1 MKTKSLYLSY
11 TGMLEP
17 LGRSQVLAYLS
28 RLSNEYSFTLISFE
42 KSQSFQNKDAV
53 AALKAECA
61 EFGIDWKP
69 RLYHKKPRLLAT
81 VWDLSVLFWLTFMHS
96 VSSDVKLVHSRSY
109 IPTIAAWLCS
119 KVTRTPFV
127 FDMRALW
134 LDELI
139 TAGRLQENTVVYRI
153 LRWFEGMLLKDA
165 AAVVSLTEAAV
176 VYLKKQ
182 HPELINQKFEVI
194 TTCVDL
200 NRFSIR
206 DNHKYNNEALV
217 VGAMGTLLSG
227 WFHLDWLLGFFKQI
241 KKINPSATLKIVT
254 KDDHSVIKREAVEYG
269 LSLED
274 INILSSTPEDV
285 AKNIKDMD
293 VSAMF
298 FKAEVG
304 KIGSAPTRMGELLAC
319 GIPVV
324 GNVGV
329 GDMAGLITR
338 YDVGAIVKDNSEVEL
353 AKSAN
358 ELLDYLNT
366 KHSDTNCRDAA
377 VDYFSADQ
385 GAEKYRQ
392 IYKQAISK
400 YRSEN

>member
-1 MKTKSLYLSY
+1 MKTKTLYLSY

-42 KSQSFQNKDAV
+42 KSQSLQNKDAV
-53 AALKAECA
+53 AALKTECA

-69 RLYHKKPRLLAT
+69 QVYHKKPRLLAT
-81 VWDLSVLFWLTFMHS
+81 VWDLSVLFWLTFIHS
-96 VSSDVKLVHSRSY
+96 VSGDVKLVHSRSY

-139 TAGRLQENTVVYRI
+139 TAGRLDKNTLVYRI
-153 LRWFEGMLLKDA
+153 LRWLEGKLLKDA

-182 HPELINQKFEVI
+182 HPELVNQKFEVI

-206 DNHKYNNEALV
+206 DNHKFNNDELI

-227 WFHLDWLLGFFKQI
+227 WFHLDWLFGFFKQI

-254 KDDHSVIKREAVEYG
+254 KDDHSVIKREAVENG

-274 INILSSTPEDV
+274 INIISSTPEDV

-293 VSAMF
+293 VSVMF

-304 KIGSAPTRMGELLAC
+304 KLGSAPTRMGELLAC

-338 YDVGAIVKDNSEVEL
+338 YDVGAIVKDNTEVEF

-358 ELLDYLNT
+358 ELLEYLNN
-366 KHSDTNCRDAA
+366 KHSDSNCREAA

-392 IYKQAISK
+392 IYQKIS
-400 YRSEN
+400 S

>member
-1 MKTKSLYLSY
+1 MEMKKKSLYLSY

-42 KSQSFQNKDAV
+42 KSQSLQNKDAV

-69 RLYHKKPRLLAT
+69 QVYHKKPRLLAT
-81 VWDLSVLFWLTFMHS
+81 IWDITVLILLTFIHS

-119 KVTRTPFV
+119 KITRTPFV

-139 TAGRLQENTVVYRI
+139 TAGRLDKNTLVYRI
-153 LRWFEGMLLKDA
+153 LRWLEGKLLKDA
-165 AAVVSLTEAAV
+165 AAVISLTEAAV
-176 VYLKKQ
+176 VHLKKQ
-182 HPELINQKFEVI
+182 HPQLINQKFEVI

-206 DNHKYNNEALV
+206 DNHEFNHDGLI

-227 WFHLDWLLGFFKQI
+227 WFHLDWLFGFFKQVQ
-241 KKINPSATLKIVT
+241 KINSSAKLKIVT
-254 KDDHSVIKREAVEYG
+254 KDDHSVIKREAVEHG
-269 LSLED
+269 LSLDD
-274 INILSSTPEDV
+274 INIISSTPEDV

-293 VSAMF
+293 VSVMF
-298 FKAEVG
+298 FKAWVCSNKNG
-304 KIGSAPTRMGELLAC
+304 RATCLWYSC
-319 GIPVV
+319 
-324 GNVGV
+324 
-329 GDMAGLITR
+329 
-338 YDVGAIVKDNSEVEL
+338 SW
-353 AKSAN
+353 
-358 ELLDYLNT
+358 
-366 KHSDTNCRDAA
+366 
-377 VDYFSADQ
+377 
-385 GAEKYRQ
+385 
-392 IYKQAISK
+392 
-400 YRSEN
+400 